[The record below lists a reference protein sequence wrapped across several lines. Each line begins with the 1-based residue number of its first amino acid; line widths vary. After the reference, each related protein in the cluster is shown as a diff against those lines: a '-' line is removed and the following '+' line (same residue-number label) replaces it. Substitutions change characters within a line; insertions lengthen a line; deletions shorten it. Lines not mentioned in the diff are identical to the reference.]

1 MTDKKFYAKIVANE
15 TVLNATNFVEV
26 KMATIMRKM
35 NIISRCEANYR
46 TEKSTVGLAGIY
58 HSYVLAICK
67 NPGLPQEK
75 LVQYLCINKSNVT
88 RHLAHLELEGY
99 VERRTSDSDKR
110 ETLVFPTQRM
120 YDILSE
126 VKAITLDWNSRLAE
140 GIDAEDLKLFHEI
153 LDKMLDKAIEIEEVK

>member
-1 MTDKKFYAKIVANE
+1 MQLICLE
-15 TVLNATNFVEV
+15 EV
-26 KMATIMRKM
+26 MATIMRKM

-99 VERRTSDSDKR
+99 VERRTSNSDRR
-110 ETLVFPTQRM
+110 ETLVFPTAKMLQ
-120 YDILSE
+120 ILPE
-126 VKAITLDWNSRLAE
+126 VKAITMDWNSFLAE
-140 GIDAEDLKLFHEI
+140 GINEDELKLFHEI
-153 LDKMLDKAIEIEEVK
+153 LDKMLNKAIALEEAK

>member
-1 MTDKKFYAKIVANE
+1 MQLILSEA
-15 TVLNATNFVEV
+15 

-46 TEKSTVGLAGIY
+46 TEKSTVGLAGVY

-99 VERRTSDSDKR
+99 VERRTSESDKR
-110 ETLVFPTQRM
+110 ETLVFPTQKM
-120 YDILSE
+120 LDILPE
-126 VKAITLDWNSRLAE
+126 VKAITIDWNSRLAE
-140 GIDAEDLKLFHEI
+140 GIAEDELKLFHEI
-153 LDKMLDKAIEIEEVK
+153 LDKMLNKAIELEEVK

>member
-1 MTDKKFYAKIVANE
+1 
-15 TVLNATNFVEV
+15 
-26 KMATIMRKM
+26 MRKM

-46 TEKSTVGLAGIY
+46 TEKSTVGLAGVY

-99 VERRTSDSDKR
+99 VERRASEEDKR
-110 ETLVFPTQRM
+110 ETLVFPTQKM
-120 YDILSE
+120 FDILPE
-126 VKAITLDWNSRLAE
+126 VKDITLDWNTKLAD
-140 GIDAEDLKLFHEI
+140 GIDEDELKLFHEI
-153 LDKMLDKAIEIEEVK
+153 LDKMLNKAIEIEEVK

>member
-1 MTDKKFYAKIVANE
+1 
-15 TVLNATNFVEV
+15 
-26 KMATIMRKM
+26 MATIMRKM

-46 TEKSTVGLAGIY
+46 TEKSTVGLAGVY

-99 VERRTSDSDKR
+99 VERRTSESDKR
-110 ETLVFPTQRM
+110 ETLVFPTQKM
-120 YDILSE
+120 LDILPE
-126 VKAITLDWNSRLAE
+126 VKDITIDWNSRLAE
-140 GIDAEDLKLFHEI
+140 GIAEDELKRFHEI
-153 LDKMLDKAIEIEEVK
+153 LDKMLNKAIELEEVK